1 MGKLSSIFELISP
14 RRRRGFPPTSWSW
27 KTLHWIEFWQK
38 KWRFCCDWSRTL
50 PDQNEQCWLCPFKG
64 GTVVMHPW
72 RPRGSQ
78 SAKKLSFRLFSWLP
92 LGLRGYWW
100 WLCNKAKK
108 TKTKKKKN
116 SSSWADTKTQRN
128 TSQVSLFYSFQ
139 FIFSICRSQYFISH
153 TITKSLIFNMSSTK
167 VTCQLWYVNYFTP
180 FPCYISL
187 GHLSC
192 I

>member
-14 RRRRGFPPTSWSW
+14 RGRRGFPPTSWSW

-50 PDQNEQCWLCPFKG
+50 PDQNEQRWLCPFKR

-100 WLCNKAKK
+100 WLCNKNQNKQ
-108 TKTKKKKN
+108 KKN
-116 SSSWADTKTQRN
+116 SSSWAETKTQRN

-139 FIFSICRSQYFISH
+139 FIFSICGYQYFISH

-187 GHLSC
+187 GHLSS